1 MSDDEPVRSLEPP
14 ILLLAMPQVLDPFF
28 HKSVI
33 LLIHH
38 EEAGSL
44 GFIVNRPTKIKVG
57 EVLRGLEIEW
67 RGQDNQLAH
76 FGGPVQ
82 PQLGTVIYGFD
93 GVASGTDK
101 GAEILP
107 GVAMTQH
114 LTELQ
119 GLADAPPGALRLI
132 LGHAGWGD
140 GQLLK
145 EIRRNDWLTAPPR
158 PDLIFAD
165 DPDAAWEHALASVGI
180 DPATLPAW
188 TLSEEDGD
196 DDLLAN

>member
-1 MSDDEPVRSLEPP
+1 MSDDESAPSLEPP
-14 ILLLAMPQVLDPFF
+14 ILLLAMPQVHDPFF
-28 HKSVI
+28 HKSVV

-67 RGQDNQLAH
+67 RGRENLLAH

-82 PQLGTVIYGFD
+82 PQLGTVIYGHD
-93 GVASGTDK
+93 AAANGQPAAS
-101 GAEILP
+101 AEILP

-114 LTELQ
+114 LTELE

-145 EIRRNDWLTAPPR
+145 EIQRNDWLTAPPR

-180 DPATLPAW
+180 DPTTLPAW
-188 TLSEEDGD
+188 TLGD
-196 DDLLAN
+196 DDDAIAN